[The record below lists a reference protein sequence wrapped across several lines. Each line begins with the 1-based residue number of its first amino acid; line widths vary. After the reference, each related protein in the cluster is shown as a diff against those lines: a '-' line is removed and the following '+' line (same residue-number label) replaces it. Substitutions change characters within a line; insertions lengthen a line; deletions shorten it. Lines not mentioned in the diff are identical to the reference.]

1 MADPTT
7 PTTPPTPVRPVEISE
22 PSQQPKPEPP
32 PETKPAPAPH
42 DLFQPLNEDLQSMA
56 EHQLRSPASF
66 AQKIPVHPRPAE
78 RPEPHPSLDK
88 PIDPRPLLNDPM
100 FRSPQM
106 KDTPLYR
113 HLQARVFEPREKTK
127 SPLPFPSPS
136 RGEGLREGVIDNR
149 RQNLRMLLASRNL
162 PWQGENKKV
171 FRELVHEELREAK
184 TPHEETLSKEGLAR
198 EGRFQPFFKDVRG
211 LMSRLSEATN
221 SFEEILKE
229 MFSGKELVPN
239 TPTGKEAQF
248 MGKTAS
254 EWNSFFSNMLN
265 MGNAETPV
273 TRNMAELAEALF
285 RGLYQQT
292 LVSDLNFADGKKV
305 VADKFA
311 RILVDNPDLLEA
323 LRKLNPG
330 DKLPPDL
337 LAKLGEKLSYVQL
350 THLPQ
355 VASTAAREAAR
366 DAALATLRNPANVGA
381 LALLEKALKKERRL
395 PPGLIPSFLAQR
407 GKTEGEIRAGR
418 AKFWVYFAYS
428 VAAAMAVLVGYSV
441 FKGLF

>member
-22 PSQQPKPEPP
+22 PAPQPNPKPP
-32 PETKPAPAPH
+32 PESKPTESTPTPH
-42 DLFQPLNEDLQSMA
+42 DLFQPLNDDLQSMA
-56 EHQLRSPASF
+56 EHQLRSPTKPFS
-66 AQKIPVHPRPAE
+66 PRPAE
-78 RPEPHPSLDK
+78 RPESQPSFEK
-88 PIDPRPLLNDPM
+88 PVDPRPLLNDAM

-113 HLQARVFEPREKTK
+113 HLQGRVFQPQ
-127 SPLPFPSPS
+127 SS
-136 RGEGLREGVIDNR
+136 LRQEQR
-149 RQNLRMLLASRNL
+149 ATPQEARQNLKLLLASRNL
-162 PWQGENKKV
+162 PWEGENKKV
-171 FRELVHEELREAK
+171 FRELLHEELREAK
-184 TPHEETLSKEGLAR
+184 TPHEEAMTE

-211 LMSRLSEATN
+211 LMSRLTEATN
-221 SFEEILKE
+221 SFEEILKQ
-229 MFSGKELVPN
+229 MFSGAESVPN

-254 EWNSFFSNMLN
+254 EWNAFFSNMLQL
-265 MGNAETPV
+265 GNAETPV
-273 TRNMAELAEALF
+273 TRNTAELAEALF

-292 LVSDLNFADGKKV
+292 LVSDLNFTDGGKV

-323 LRKLNPG
+323 LQKLKPG
-330 DKLPPDL
+330 DKLSPEL
-337 LAKLGEKLSYVQL
+337 LTKLGEKLSYVQL

-381 LALLEKALKKERRL
+381 LASLEKALKKERRFGLSLGASGL

-407 GKTEGEIRAGR
+407 KTEGEIRAGR

-428 VAAAMAVLVGYSV
+428 VAAAMAGLVGYSL
-441 FKGLF
+441 FQGLF